1 MKLKRI
7 AVVGLLTLSIVI
19 GLCLF
24 LSGTIKTIVTPKVQF
39 VTVKSGV
46 LTDRFSLPCAL
57 VYREA
62 EELRH
67 EVPEGMVIGQCFV
80 QTGDAVKAGE
90 PLFSLRLQD
99 EQSREAQ
106 LMEAY
111 HTALIEEAAFLR
123 EHASDNPTA
132 DEEAYYVAHE
142 AWEQSVIQEG
152 DARLIMEKLLPPG
165 IDLPDEGYPEEADE
179 ALIHAIDSY
188 RASHAARIAA
198 ENVLNGIPADEV
210 RDDILRFFADKQEME
225 RRVQSAKE
233 ALLAFQMAQD
243 TVKTITA
250 PHDGSI
256 AEVCVRVGD
265 AYDGTTPLCFLTG
278 ENGGPVL
285 EADASSMP
293 RSMTDGA
300 EITVQT
306 EWGDFSSKL
315 LTTGMTRDGRL
326 CYDVAIPQEITERG
340 ISLRRL
346 ADSAIT
352 ISATIRSGE
361 AHALVPVSAIHG
373 VGKHRYV
380 YVVEES
386 TSALG
391 GTEWSVREYA
401 ITVLAEADGYASV
414 EEPLNRVRLAYME
427 DKELS
432 DGCTVIGGAE

>member
-7 AVVGLLTLSIVI
+7 AVAGWLTLAVVT

-24 LSGTIKTIVTPKVQF
+24 LSGTIKTLVTPRVQF
-39 VTVKSGV
+39 VTVRSGV
-46 LTDRFSLPCAL
+46 LTERFSLPCAL

-62 EELRH
+62 EELRR

-80 QTGDAVKAGE
+80 QTGDAVKAGD
-90 PLFSLRLQD
+90 PLFSLRLRD

-106 LMEAY
+106 LTEAY
-111 HTALIEEAAFLR
+111 HTALMEEAAFLR
-123 EHASDNPTA
+123 EHASDTPTA
-132 DEEAYYVAHE
+132 DEEAYAAAQE
-142 AWEQSVIQEG
+142 AWERSVIREG
-152 DARLIMEKLLPPG
+152 DARLTVEKLLPPG
-165 IDLPDEGYPEEADE
+165 MDLPDEGYPEDADE
-179 ALIHAIDSY
+179 ALIRAIDGY
-188 RASHAARIAA
+188 RASRAARRTA
-198 ENVLNGIPADEV
+198 ENALNGIPADAV
-210 RDDILRFFADKQEME
+210 RDGVLRFVADRREME
-225 RRVQSAKE
+225 RRVQSARE

-243 TVKTITA
+243 AVKTITA
-250 PHDGSI
+250 PHDGLI

-265 AYDGTTPLCFLTG
+265 TYDGTAPLCFLIG
-278 ENGGPVL
+278 EKGGPVL
-285 EADASSMP
+285 EADAGRMAG
-293 RSMTDGA
+293 SMTEGA

-306 EWGDFSSKL
+306 EWGDFSGRL

-326 CYDVAIPQEITERG
+326 CYDVAIPREIAERG

-346 ADSAIT
+346 ADSAVT
-352 ISATIRSGE
+352 ISAAIPSGE

-380 YVVEES
+380 YVVEERA
-386 TSALG
+386 SALG
-391 GTEWSVREYA
+391 GAEWSVREYA

-414 EEPLNRVRLAYME
+414 EEPLNRMRLAYME

>member
-46 LTDRFSLPCAL
+46 LTECFSLPCTL
-57 VYREA
+57 VYRETEA
-62 EELRH
+62 LRH
-67 EVPEGMVIGQCFV
+67 EMPEGMVIGQCFV
-80 QTGDAVKAGE
+80 QTGDAVKAGN

-132 DEEAYYVAHE
+132 DEEAYYAAHE

-198 ENVLNGIPADEV
+198 ENALNGIPADEV
-210 RDDILRFFADKQEME
+210 RDGILRFFADKQEME
-225 RRVQSAKE
+225 RRVQGAKE
-233 ALLAFQMAQD
+233 DLLAFQMAQD

-250 PHDGSI
+250 PHDGYI

-285 EADASSMP
+285 EADASSMA
-293 RSMTDGA
+293 RNMTDGA

-315 LTTGMTRDGRL
+315 LTTGMTRDGHL
-326 CYDVAIPQEITERG
+326 CYDVAIPQEITEKG
-340 ISLRRL
+340 VSLRRL

-352 ISATIRSGE
+352 ISATIRSRE

-386 TSALG
+386 ASALG